1 MLVGYDIY
9 LNVTKIT
16 KAASYLKNPDVL
28 FLATN
33 EDSHLPVAGS
43 NMVVPGMNTINP
55 KIIILAL

>member
-28 FLATN
+28 FLATS
-33 EDSHLPVAGS
+33 EVSHMTVAGS
-43 NMVVPGMNTINP
+43 NMVIPGMNT
-55 KIIILAL
+55 K